1 VGTATVLVP
10 AILYLMVVGRWG
22 AAVFLIIWSGLLA
35 LGEQLIRPMLT
46 SRHAEVSA
54 LAVFIGAI
62 GGVSA
67 FGFIG
72 FVVGPVIISLVV
84 ELVRSAGSDS
94 DVPPART

>member
-1 VGTATVLVP
+1 
-10 AILYLMVVGRWG
+10 M
-22 AAVFLIIWSGLLA
+22 WSGLLA

-72 FVVGPVIISLVV
+72 FVVGPVIISLAV
-84 ELVRSAGSDS
+84 ELVRSTSS
-94 DVPPART
+94 DVPPPRS